1 MADMAMNTGRT
12 DQTVYEKKYI
22 MKEDHD
28 KEYASKAVGG
38 TALGLGIGALA
49 LTLLNR
55 NGLGGLL
62 GMNDTNNCNNVT
74 CAERLADTKELH
86 NQMFGLYKSQIDADF
101 ALYKGYRD
109 GFDDIINKHNNDSFA
124 LYKYS
129 RDGFDALQAELSA
142 LKQKVAVN
150 EAVEPYKNKAIY
162 DAINLEAERR
172 CCADNAIVSYVN
184 RTFYPVSVADVTV
197 GTTTTP
203 RTTYNPLCGC
213 CGPTNNCCGNNSNLF

>member
-1 MADMAMNTGRT
+1 MADMSNNGHT

-22 MKEDHD
+22 MKEDH

-38 TALGLGIGALA
+38 TALGIGIGALA

-62 GMNDTNNCNNVT
+62 GVNEGVGCNGVT

-86 NQMFGLYKSQIDADF
+86 SQMFGLYKSQIDADF

-109 GFDDIINKHNNDSFA
+109 GFDDIINKHNNDSFQ

-129 RDGFDALQAELSA
+129 RDGFDALQSEISD

-150 EAVEPYKNKAIY
+150 EAVEPWKNKAIY
-162 DAINLEAERR
+162 DAIALEAERR
-172 CCADNAIVSYVN
+172 CCADNAIVNYTN
-184 RTFYPVSVADVTV
+184 RTFYPVNIANVTV

-213 CGPTNNCCGNNSNLF
+213 CGPTNGCGCNNNQNLF